1 MLHKKDMQS
10 KASNTTKS
18 SKFLINEDDQG
29 VPKYKISNKPMS
41 ASSAYQIVHD
51 ECMLDGNARLNLA
64 TFVTTWMEPEAKQ
77 LMTETMDKNMIDKS
91 EYPQTGEI
99 EKRCVNIIADL
110 WNSHSN
116 HDSVGCSTVGSSEAC
131 MLGGMALKWRWREK
145 YNLPT
150 NTNRIPNLII
160 SAGFQVV
167 WEKFCKYW
175 DIEMREVPLED
186 GQYKLDVDKAI
197 QMCDENTI
205 GIVPIMGITYTG
217 QYDDVKLLNDKLDEY
232 NSKTG
237 YNIPIHVD
245 AASGGFITPFVQPE
259 LEWDFRLKW
268 VHSISVS
275 GHKYGLV
282 YPGVGWVV
290 WKKEEYLPKDLIFYV
305 DYLGGEMPTMAI
317 NFSRPGNQVLAQYYQ
332 FLRLGFEGYTQ
343 VQKRSIDVAM
353 YLSSKIAEIDEFELV
368 TDGSDI
374 PVFCWTMKEMQDNWT
389 LYDLA
394 DRLLMNG
401 WQVPAYGMPENV
413 KDMVVQRI
421 VVKHEMSFDM
431 ADMLLININE
441 HLVYLKALTEPT
453 PSAIEA
459 HKPKAEKGEVQSCRF
474 HH

>member
-1 MLHKKDMQS
+1 MLHKKDKKSTAQ
-10 KASNTTKS
+10 NTIKS
-18 SKFLINEDDQG
+18 SKFLIDEDGQG
-29 VPKYKISNKPMS
+29 VPKYKIPEKSMPAK
-41 ASSAYQIVHD
+41 SAYQIVHD

-77 LMTETMDKNMIDKS
+77 LMMETMDKNMIDKS
-91 EYPQTGEI
+91 EYPQTAEI

-110 WNSHSN
+110 WSSHSDN
-116 HDSVGCSTVGSSEAC
+116 DSIGCSTVGSSEAC
-131 MLGGMALKWRWREK
+131 MLGGMAMKWKWRERD
-145 YNLPT
+145 NLPT
-150 NTNRIPNLII
+150 NTSRIPNLII
-160 SAGFQVV
+160 SSGFQVV

-175 DIEMREVPLED
+175 DIEMREVPMED
-186 GQYKLDVDKAI
+186 GKYTLDVEAAI
-197 QMCDENTI
+197 EMCDENTI

-217 QYDDVKLLNDKLDEY
+217 EYDNVKLLNDKLEEY
-232 NSKTG
+232 NSRTEH
-237 YNIPIHVD
+237 NIPIHVD
-245 AASGGFITPFVQPE
+245 AASGGFVTPFIQPE
-259 LEWDFRLKW
+259 LEWDFKLKW
-268 VHSISVS
+268 VHSISAS

-290 WKKEEYLPKDLIFYV
+290 WKEEDYLPKDLIFSV

-332 FLRLGFEGYTQ
+332 FLRLGFDGYKK
-343 VQKRSIDVAM
+343 VQQRSQDVAM
-353 YLSSKIAEIDEFELV
+353 YLSSKISEMDLFTLV

-394 DRLLMNG
+394 DRLLING
-401 WQVPAYGMPENV
+401 WQVPAYTMPENV
-413 KDMVVQRI
+413 QDMVVQRI

-431 ADMLLININE
+431 ADMLLNNIGE
-441 HLVYLKALTEPT
+441 HLKYLQALTAPT

-459 HKPKAEKGEVQSCRF
+459 HKPKTDKTAVQACRF

>member
-1 MLHKKDMQS
+1 MQS
-10 KASNTTKS
+10 TAPATIKS
-18 SKFLINEDDQG
+18 SALLINEDGRG
-29 VPKYKISNKPMS
+29 VPKFSIPEKSMP
-41 ASSAYQIVHD
+41 AASAYQIVHD

-77 LMTETMDKNMIDKS
+77 LMMETMDKNMIDKS
-91 EYPQTGEI
+91 EYPQTAEI
-99 EKRCVNIIADL
+99 EKRCVHIIADL
-110 WNSHSN
+110 WNSHAD
-116 HDSVGCSTVGSSEAC
+116 HDSIGCSTVGSSEAC
-131 MLGGMALKWRWREK
+131 MLGGMALKWKWRERDH
-145 YNLPT
+145 LPT
-150 NTNRIPNLII
+150 NTDRIPNLII

-175 DIEMREVPLED
+175 DIEMREVPMEA
-186 GQYKLDVDKAI
+186 GQYKLDVEKAI
-197 QMCDENTI
+197 EMCDENTI

-217 QYDDVKLLNDKLDEY
+217 QYDDVKLLNDKLDAY
-232 NSKTG
+232 NAKTG

-245 AASGGFITPFVQPE
+245 AASGGFVTPFVQPE
-259 LEWDFRLKW
+259 LAWDFRLKW
-268 VHSISVS
+268 VHSISAS

-290 WKKEEYLPKDLIFYV
+290 WKKESYLPKDLIFYV

-332 FLRLGFEGYTQ
+332 FLRLGFEGYAQ
-343 VQKRSIDVAM
+343 VQKRSRDIAM
-353 YLSSKIAEIDEFELV
+353 YLSAKISEIDVFKLV
-368 TDGSDI
+368 SDGSDI

-401 WQVPAYGMPENV
+401 WQLPAYAMPENV

-431 ADMLLININE
+431 ADMLLNNIHE
-441 HLVYLKALTEPT
+441 HLRYLKALTEPT
-453 PSAIEA
+453 PTAIEA
-459 HKPKAEKGEVQSCRF
+459 HKPTTDQAQVQSCRF